1 MTIAPPS
8 DQLAVGAPE
17 RRRPARRT
25 GRAPGR
31 TPIGYV
37 FVSLYA
43 ILALAFGIFPALYA
57 VFLAFTNADGGFAG
71 LGNFVQVVTDFRFW
85 PAVLHVVAYLVIWLL
100 ALLIFVV
107 LLALVVHA
115 LRELVEALDRRV
127 AQVERLGEAR
137 IAGEAT
143 ALRKKAVNR
152 IRELTNSASD
162 RDTREAERSGGVMTD
177 DGGPLRKNE

>member
-1 MTIAPPS
+1 MGTRG
-8 DQLAVGAPE
+8 LM
-17 RRRPARRT
+17 
-25 GRAPGR
+25 
-31 TPIGYV
+31 
-37 FVSLYA
+37 
-43 ILALAFGIFPALYA
+43 
-57 VFLAFTNADGGFAG
+57 ADR
-71 LGNFVQVVTDFRFW
+71 D
-85 PAVLHVVAYLVIWLL
+85 
-100 ALLIFVV
+100 
-107 LLALVVHA
+107 LVVHA

-152 IRELTNSASD
+152 IRELTSAASD